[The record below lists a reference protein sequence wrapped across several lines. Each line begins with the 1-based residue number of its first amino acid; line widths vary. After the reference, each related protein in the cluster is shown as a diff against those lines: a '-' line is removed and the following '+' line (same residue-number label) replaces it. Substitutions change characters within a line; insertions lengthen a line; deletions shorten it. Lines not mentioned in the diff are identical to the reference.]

1 MKILVADDIKGWR
14 DYHIAVLNTIFS
26 DFEITEAE
34 SATEAYNKILENNT
48 EPFDIVLTDLQMES
62 DYEPLYA
69 GEWLVERIKE
79 MKNYYR
85 TKIIM
90 ISATYNI
97 KMIAEKYDVDCI
109 PKATARNFPDSY
121 KSVLLQ

>member
-1 MKILVADDIKGWR
+1 MKILVVDDIKGWR
-14 DYHIAVLNTIFS
+14 DYHNAILNTLFK

-34 SATEAYNKILENNT
+34 SAAEAYNKVIENNSN
-48 EPFDIVLTDLQMES
+48 PFDIIITDLQMEA

-79 MKNYYR
+79 MKNYYT
-85 TKIIM
+85 TKIVM

-97 KMIAEKYDVDCI
+97 RLIAEKYGVDCI
-109 PKATARNFPDSY
+109 PKATARNFPDIY
-121 KSVLLQ
+121 KSVL

>member
-14 DYHIAVLNTIFS
+14 DYHITVLNSIFK
-26 DFEITEAE
+26 DIEVTEAD
-34 SATEAYNKILENNT
+34 SATEAYNKILENNGK
-48 EPFDIVLTDLQMES
+48 PFDIVITDLQMES

-79 MKNYYR
+79 MKNYYK
-85 TKIIM
+85 TKIVM

-97 KMIAEKYDVDCI
+97 KMIAEKYGVDCI
-109 PKATARNFPDSY
+109 PKTTARNFPDAY
-121 KSVLLQ
+121 KSIL